1 MTMLADQGK
10 AAAERPCPELSRL
23 LHPIDL
29 ALFWREYWERRPLL
43 VQRNDPGYHAD
54 LLTLDDV
61 DRLLSLSGVQLDNL
75 RVVVDGKETN
85 VSELHSVAGVNSL
98 EALYEHYRNGS
109 TITMN
114 SIDGRFE
121 PLQRLS
127 RALSAEASARFQMNV
142 YVTPAGNRG
151 FKAHYDTHDV
161 FVLQA
166 HGTKRWRLAS
176 QPYQLPLAGR
186 PYDKSQPEPEPE
198 QEFDL
203 HAGDM
208 LYLPRG
214 TVHSAAAN
222 DSVSVHI
229 TVGVHPV
236 LWSDLIIGAVKKLF
250 ADDARFRTGL
260 PIGFADDTAAQQA
273 VEAMAGE
280 LMDALHADISPQAL
294 TDAAVERG
302 ISIGFPALRHHLT
315 DLEEF
320 DRISLLTRVH
330 RRTQQRWIFTID
342 GDTVRLT
349 FHNKKAEFPGTVAD
363 EVRYAAESGEAG
375 FTGNDIPGD
384 LDESGRLFL
393 IKTLVREGFLT
404 LSK

>member
-10 AAAERPCPELSRL
+10 AASERPCPELSRL

-29 ALFWREYWERRPLL
+29 ALFWCEYWERKPLV

-61 DRLLSLSGVQLDNL
+61 DRLLTLSGVQLDNL

-109 TITMN
+109 TIAMN

-127 RALSAEASARFQMNV
+127 RALAAEASARFQMNV

-161 FVLQA
+161 FVLQV

-176 QPYQLPLAGR
+176 QPYQLPLASR

-203 HAGDM
+203 RAGDA

-214 TVHSAAAN
+214 TVHSAASN

-229 TVGVHPV
+229 TIGVHPV
-236 LWSDLIIGAVKKLF
+236 LWSDLIIGAAKRLF
-250 ADDARFRTGL
+250 AQDARFRAGL
-260 PIGFADDTAAQQA
+260 PIGFADDTAVQQS
-273 VEAMAGE
+273 VRAMAGE
-280 LMDALHADISPQAL
+280 LMDALCADISPQSL

-302 ISIGFPALRHHLT
+302 ISISFPALRHHLT

-320 DRISLLTRVH
+320 DRITLYTRVH
-330 RRTQQRWIFTID
+330 RRAGQRWIFTFD
-342 GDTVRLT
+342 GDMVRLT
-349 FHNKKAEFPGTVAD
+349 FHNKKAEFPVTVAD
-363 EVRYAAESGEAG
+363 EVRYVAETGEAG
-375 FTGNDIPGD
+375 FSGKDIPGD
-384 LDESGRLFL
+384 LDEPGRLFL
-393 IKTLVREGFLT
+393 LKTLVREGFLT
-404 LSK
+404 LSE

>member
-1 MTMLADQGK
+1 MTILADQGK
-10 AAAERPCPELSRL
+10 AASERPCLELSRL
-23 LHPIDL
+23 LHPVDL
-29 ALFWREYWERRPLL
+29 SLFWREHWERKPLL
-43 VQRNDPGYHAD
+43 VQRNDPGYYAD

-61 DRLLSLSGVQLDNL
+61 DRLLTLSGVQLDNL
-75 RVVVDGKETN
+75 RVVVDGREAN

-127 RALSAEASARFQMNV
+127 RALAAEASARFQMNV
-142 YVTPAGNRG
+142 YVTPAGNQG

-166 HGTKRWRLAS
+166 HGTKRWRLAG
-176 QPYQLPLAGR
+176 QPYQLPLASR
-186 PYDKSQPEPEPE
+186 PYDKSQPEPVPE
-198 QEFDL
+198 REFDL
-203 HAGDM
+203 RAGDM

-214 TVHSAAAN
+214 TVHSAASN
-222 DSVSVHI
+222 DTVSVHI

-236 LWSDLIIGAVKKLF
+236 LWSDLIIGAAKKLF
-250 ADDARFRTGL
+250 ADDVRFRSGL
-260 PIGFADDTAAQQA
+260 PIGFADDTTVQQA

-280 LMDALHADISPQAL
+280 LMDALRADISPQTL

-302 ISIGFPALRHHLT
+302 ISISFPALRHHLT

-320 DRISLLTRVH
+320 DRITLHTRVH
-330 RRTQQRWIFTID
+330 RRTKQRWILTVS
-342 GDTVRLT
+342 GDTVLLS
-349 FHNKKAEFPGTVAD
+349 FHNKKAGFPATVAD
-363 EVRYAAESGEAG
+363 EIRYVVESGEAG

-384 LDESGRLFL
+384 LDEPGRLLL

-404 LSK
+404 LSE